1 MRYCGWMDSYLSK
14 SVKPEKTKKRRL
26 CINFTMNE
34 MNAISFRSVNPS
46 NVMSSIAA
54 FEYEFIH
61 SKGGDVLVNR
71 YIWI

>member
-1 MRYCGWMDSYLSK
+1 MDGWTGICQKALN
-14 SVKPEKTKKRRL
+14 RRRPRNGVFVG
-26 CINFTMNE
+26 INFTMNE

-46 NVMSSIAA
+46 NVMSIAA

>member
-1 MRYCGWMDSYLSK
+1 MRYCGWMDRYLSK
-14 SVKPEKTKKRRL
+14 SAIPEKTKKRRL

-46 NVMSSIAA
+46 NVIAA